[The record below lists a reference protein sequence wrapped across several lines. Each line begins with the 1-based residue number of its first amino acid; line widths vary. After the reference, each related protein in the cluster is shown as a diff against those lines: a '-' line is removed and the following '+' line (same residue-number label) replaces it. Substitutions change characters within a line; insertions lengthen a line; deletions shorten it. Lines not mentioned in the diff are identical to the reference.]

1 MSYKYTPMKPKK
13 TPFAQKFL
21 RGLIALLLV
30 GAAVLYF
37 TNPLHADEL
46 DLTLPETPFDFEQMN
61 KDSKLIK
68 DWEDRNRL
76 RFFYNEPLPTDEQI
90 RYSWIVNS
98 LDLATTIYALETMDN
113 VREGNFI
120 LGEQPEVAEI
130 IGLKLIVLP
139 LIHQNSNTHQMVFIN
154 SVVTAAVINNLYVIH
169 RYD

>member
-13 TPFAQKFL
+13 TPFDQKFL

-68 DWEDRNRL
+68 DWEERNQL
-76 RFFYNEPLPTDEQI
+76 NFFNVHPKPTKEQI
-90 RYSWIVNS
+90 RLSWLVNS

-120 LGEQPEVAEI
+120 LGEQPEVAEVI
-130 IGLKLIVLP
+130 ALKLIVLP
-139 LIHQNSNTHQMVFIN
+139 LVHQNSNTHQMVLIN
-154 SVVTAAVINNLYVIH
+154 SLITAAVVNNLYVIN

>member
-1 MSYKYTPMKPKK
+1 MSYKYTPMRPKK

-68 DWEDRNRL
+68 DWEERNRL
-76 RFFYNEPLPTDEQI
+76 NFFRI
-90 RYSWIVNS
+90 
-98 LDLATTIYALETMDN
+98 
-113 VREGNFI
+113 
-120 LGEQPEVAEI
+120 
-130 IGLKLIVLP
+130 
-139 LIHQNSNTHQMVFIN
+139 
-154 SVVTAAVINNLYVIH
+154 
-169 RYD
+169 

>member
-46 DLTLPETPFDFEQMN
+46 DLTLPETPFDFVQMN

-68 DWEDRNRL
+68 DWEERNKL

-90 RYSWIVNS
+90 RYSWIVNLS
-98 LDLATTIYALETMDN
+98 
-113 VREGNFI
+113 
-120 LGEQPEVAEI
+120 
-130 IGLKLIVLP
+130 
-139 LIHQNSNTHQMVFIN
+139 LIHI
-154 SVVTAAVINNLYVIH
+154 
-169 RYD
+169 

>member
-1 MSYKYTPMKPKK
+1 MSYKYTPMRPKK

-21 RGLIALLLV
+21 RGLIALLLI

-68 DWEDRNRL
+68 DWEERNQL
-76 RFFYNEPLPTDEQI
+76 NFFNVHPKPTKEQI
-90 RYSWIVNS
+90 RLSWLVNS

-120 LGEQPEVAEI
+120 LGEQPEVAEVI
-130 IGLKLIVLP
+130 ALKLIVLP
-139 LIHQNSNTHQMVFIN
+139 LVHQNSNTHQMVWFN
-154 SVVTAAVINNLYVIH
+154 TVVTAAVVNNLYVIN

>member
-1 MSYKYTPMKPKK
+1 MSYKYTPMRPKK

-37 TNPLHADEL
+37 ANPLHADEL

-68 DWEDRNRL
+68 DWEERNKL

-113 VREGNFI
+113 VREANFI
-120 LGEQPEVAEI
+120 LGEQPSTERVIA
-130 IGLKLIVLP
+130 LKLFVLP
-139 LIHQNSNTHQMVFIN
+139 LIHQNSNTHQMVWFN
-154 SVVTAAVINNLYVIH
+154 SVVTTAVINNLYVIN